1 MWAGSHNQGY
11 VKRGSQT
18 DKYKTRSVGAGVF
31 YWCARHVKHLGG
43 ESPLR
48 AVMAGT
54 ASLSKGAHREVG
66 SEGS

>member
-1 MWAGSHNQGY
+1 M
-11 VKRGSQT
+11 
-18 DKYKTRSVGAGVF
+18 
-31 YWCARHVKHLGG
+31 HLGG

-54 ASLSKGAHREVG
+54 ASLGNGAYREVG